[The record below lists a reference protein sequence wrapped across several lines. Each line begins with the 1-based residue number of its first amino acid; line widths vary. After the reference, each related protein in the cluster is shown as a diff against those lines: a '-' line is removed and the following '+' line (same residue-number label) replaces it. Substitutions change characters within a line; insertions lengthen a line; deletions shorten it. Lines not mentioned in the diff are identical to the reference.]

1 MHLFRSTER
10 LKNAARL
17 RIAILD
23 EYKFAFEKAL
33 LSEKYLSIVFTK
45 STVGAGSPDIEK
57 EARLFLL

>member
-1 MHLFRSTER
+1 MT
-10 LKNAARL
+10 
-17 RIAILD
+17 ILD

-45 STVGAGSPDIEK
+45 STVCAGSPDIEK